1 MVTVQHLEVILEV
14 DGSDEELA
22 FAKLFD
28 KYIRRWNRAM
38 EDARARTQL
47 AERERRID
55 PDQGGGS

>member
-1 MVTVQHLEVILEV
+1 MVTIQHLDVVLEV
-14 DGSDEELA
+14 DGNDEELA

-38 EDARARTQL
+38 EDARARAQL

-55 PDQGGGS
+55 DRGGDA